1 MNRDDRF
8 DQSSHKG
15 NRNYLYQSENHK
27 SKPTLESKSGVFIA
41 PVKKRNN
48 LAFTG
53 NLREEYHSILL
64 PLEQYVPFR
73 FKENDE

>member
-1 MNRDDRF
+1 
-8 DQSSHKG
+8 
-15 NRNYLYQSENHK
+15 
-27 SKPTLESKSGVFIA
+27 LEFKSGAFIA